1 MTNTVL
7 ALGLTALTAA
17 PALPQ
22 QQSTSR
28 PAASDARTRSVYVS
42 VLDNKDALYSFN
54 YAEFL
59 ITSSYVPARTY
70 GLDVIVRFNP

>member
-42 VLDNKDALYSFN
+42 VLDNKDAPVAGLTAADFTVREDGVAREVLK
-54 YAEFL
+54 AEQA
-59 ITSSYVPARTY
+59 TA
-70 GLDVIVRFNP
+70 